1 MADRT
6 ATSRAGGEPLGLIA
20 GNGRLPAL
28 VARGAEAAGRPVV
41 CAALAGQAEVALL
54 RPACERVAKVGLIRL
69 GQWARVL
76 RRHGCREAVMIG
88 GVRKARVYDP
98 LSLVRQV
105 PDWRAARLWFR
116 QLRHDKRDQS
126 ILAAVAD
133 ELDRLGVA
141 LIDSTTYLS
150 EHLADDGVM
159 AGRMTDALRREIETA
174 LPVLASMNALDV
186 GQALAVRG
194 TDVLAVEAVEGTD
207 AMIERAG
214 ALCRSGGWTLVK
226 GPGEAKD
233 MRFDVPTV
241 GVATIETLAAAGGRA
256 LVLIAGRVI
265 MADKPAVVAAAAKAG
280 VTVVGVRG

>member
-1 MADRT
+1 
-6 ATSRAGGEPLGLIA
+6 
-20 GNGRLPAL
+20 
-28 VARGAEAAGRPVV
+28 
-41 CAALAGQAEVALL
+41 
-54 RPACERVAKVGLIRL
+54 L
-69 GQWARVL
+69 GQWARTI
-76 RRHGCREAVMIG
+76 RRFGATEAVMIG

-105 PDWRAARLWFR
+105 PDWRAARLWFNR
-116 QLRHDKRDQS
+116 LRHDRRSQR

-133 ELDRLGVA
+133 ELAMLGVT

-159 AGRMTDALRREIETA
+159 AGRMTESLGKEIELA
-174 LPVLASMNALDV
+174 LPVLMSMNALEV
-186 GQALAVRG
+186 GQALAVKG
-194 TDVLAVEAVEGTD
+194 GDVLAVEAVEGTD

-226 GPGEAKD
+226 GPGPGKD

-241 GVATIETLAAAGGRA
+241 GVQTIERLAAAGGKA

-265 MADKPAVVAAAAKAG
+265 VADKPAVVAAAGKAG
-280 VTVVGVRG
+280 VAVVGVGLATED

>member
-1 MADRT
+1 MST
-6 ATSRAGGEPLGLIA
+6 EPLGLIA
-20 GNGRLPAL
+20 GNGQLPAL
-28 VARGAEAAGRPVV
+28 VAREARAKGRPVV
-41 CAALAGQAEVALL
+41 CAALAGQADRDLL
-54 RPACERVAKVGLIRL
+54 RPACEKVTTVGLIRL

-76 RRHGCREAVMIG
+76 RRHGCAEAIMIG

-133 ELDRLGVA
+133 ELGTLGVS
-141 LIDSTTYLS
+141 LIDSTTYLT
-150 EHLADDGVM
+150 EHLADPGVM
-159 AGRMTDALRREIETA
+159 AGRMTDALKREIDTA

-194 TDVLAVEAVEGTD
+194 SDVLAVEAVEGTD

-214 ALCRSGGWTLVK
+214 RLCRSGGWTLVK
-226 GPGEAKD
+226 GPGPDKD

-241 GVATIETLAAAGGRA
+241 GVGTIENLKAHGGRA
-256 LVLIAGRVI
+256 LVLLAGRVI
-265 MADKPAVVAAAAKAG
+265 MADKPAVIAAANKAG
-280 VTVVGVRG
+280 VTVVGVDAPPSTS